1 VSINLNTIENYFV
14 TTLAAALTTVQ
25 VQAWPDDYRAYVSKF
40 NAPKGALLVRY
51 NGSDYTP
58 DPPEPNGLEI
68 LVQEREM
75 RWTVTIFMRNAF
87 GHDAA
92 DVFTDGIYTLIGG
105 VVAAMSGKTVTGL
118 TDLTVIWPR
127 RDYFVA
133 KLENSIYVYEVEF
146 GVSGP
151 EAVA

>member
-1 VSINLNTIENYFV
+1 
-14 TTLAAALTTVQ
+14 
-25 VQAWPDDYRAYVSKF
+25 
-40 NAPKGALLVRY
+40 
-51 NGSDYTP
+51 
-58 DPPEPNGLEI
+58 
-68 LVQEREM
+68 
-75 RWTVTIFMRNAF
+75 MRNAF
-87 GHDAA
+87 GHDAG
-92 DVFTDGIYTLIGG
+92 DVFTDGIYTLISG
-105 VVAAMSGKTVTGL
+105 VVAAMSGKTVTSL